1 MSEAWAEFDALGID
15 LGGRTILD
23 GLSARI
29 EGRCIGLLG
38 PNGAGKTTLLN
49 TLLGFLRPNRGS
61 ARLFG
66 HDVVRDT
73 QAVRALIGYMPERDS
88 FIAGMSG
95 VRFVRFMAE
104 LSGLAPPDALDRA
117 HQALFSVGLGEA
129 RYRNIESY
137 SSGMK
142 QLVKLAQAIAHGPR
156 LLLLDEPTNGL
167 DATGRDRMLR
177 LIRELRD
184 EGRTRFVVSSHLL
197 PDVEACCDEV
207 VLLKDGRIANH
218 YDLAAERRSNR
229 RFLFLKVKGDEAG
242 FANGLVGLGCEVARS
257 SDGQLKAVL
266 PDDVD
271 VHDLYALA
279 GRMSVQIRQL
289 DHKRDSLQDIFL
301 RTMAD
306 ADRADGAERAL

>member
-1 MSEAWAEFDALGID
+1 MSEAWAEFDALGVD

-23 GLSARI
+23 GLTARI
-29 EGRCIGLLG
+29 QGRCVGLLG

-49 TLLGFLRPNRGS
+49 TLLGFLRPSRGRAS
-61 ARLFG
+61 LFG
-66 HDVVRDT
+66 HDVAGDT
-73 QAVRALIGYMPERDS
+73 HAVRRLTGYMPERDS
-88 FIAGMSG
+88 FIAGMTG
-95 VRFVRFMAE
+95 VRFVRYMAE
-104 LSGLAPPDALDRA
+104 LSGLARHDALDRA
-117 HQALFSVGLGEA
+117 HEALFSVGLGEA

-167 DATGRDRMLR
+167 DASGRERMLG

-184 EGRTRFVVSSHLL
+184 EGGTRFVVSSHLL
-197 PDVEACCDEV
+197 PDVEAVCDEV
-207 VLLKDGRIANH
+207 VLIKDGRIANH
-218 YDLAAERRSNR
+218 CDLAAERRSNR
-229 RFLFLKVKGDEAG
+229 RFLFLKVKGDESR
-242 FANGLVGLGCEVARS
+242 FANGLVDLGCEVARS
-257 SDGQLKAVL
+257 EGQLKAVL
-266 PDDVD
+266 PAGVD

-279 GRMSVQIRQL
+279 GQLSVQIRQL

-306 ADRADGAERAL
+306 ADRADGAR